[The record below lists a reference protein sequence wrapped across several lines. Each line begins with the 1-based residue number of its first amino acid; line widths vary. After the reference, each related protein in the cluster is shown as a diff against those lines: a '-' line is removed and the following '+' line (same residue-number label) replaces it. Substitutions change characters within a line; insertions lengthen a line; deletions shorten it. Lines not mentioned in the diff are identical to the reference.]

1 MIYLFSNNKV
11 YIFVLTRYAK
21 AEADPEFSAFHV
33 VNGVNVSCKPIQVFI
48 F

>member
-1 MIYLFSNNKV
+1 MIYLFSTTKST
-11 YIFVLTRYAK
+11 FVFTRYAK